1 MSKIIVVG
9 TGMGSLSAA
18 ALLAKQGHQLTI
30 LEQNYLPGGC
40 SSSYFRQGFIFE
52 SGATTL
58 VGFDKGMPLRYL
70 FDEIGLEIDTELLK
84 VPMQVHLKNGET
96 LIRYNDLEQWIS
108 EAERV
113 FGTKGQRSFWKFC
126 FKISKFVWESSLKQK
141 AFPPTS
147 ISDLFSL
154 AASFRPEQL
163 KSIPWAFYSMDYLL
177 KRFGLNENQ
186 LFVDFI
192 NEQLLITA
200 QNFAGEVNVLFGA
213 TALCYTNFGNYYVYG
228 GMIQMVK
235 KICDYLEMKGSVM
248 HFRTKVES
256 VKFEKGQYLVQ
267 TNNESF
273 SCDKI
278 LFGIPINNVLEIF
291 QNEKMIKKY
300 KKHTLDS
307 SKLYGAFQIGIG
319 FKRPKDFEPQAL
331 HHQVH
336 LKEPLPNIG
345 AASVFLSYSHP
356 IDWYRAPLDKMVA
369 SVSCHIP
376 NPSPEQDIDK
386 DALAEI
392 VLDELDRKGLIP
404 RTAIEYFHVSAA
416 AAWERWTGRKYGFV
430 GGYPQ
435 YMRTKPWQMID
446 ARLDGRGA
454 FICGDS
460 AYPGQGI
467 PGVALS
473 GINAFY
479 KMNAAGLRK

>member
-1 MSKIIVVG
+1 MSKIIIVG

-18 ALLAKQGHQLTI
+18 ALLAKEGHELTI

-58 VGFDKGMPLRYL
+58 VGFDKGMPLGFL
-70 FDEIGLEIDTELLK
+70 FDEIGLEIDTERLK
-84 VPMQVHLKNGET
+84 VPMKVHLKNGET
-96 LIRYNDLEQWIS
+96 LIRHNDFEQWIS
-108 EAERV
+108 EAESI

-126 FKISKFVWESSLKQK
+126 FKISKFVWENSLKQK

-147 ISDLFSL
+147 LTDLFSL

-163 KSIPWAFYSMDYLL
+163 TKIPWAFYSMDYLL
-177 KRFGLNENQ
+177 KKFGLNENQ

-200 QNFAGEVNVLFGA
+200 QNFTKEVNVLFGA

-235 KICDYLEMKGSVM
+235 KITDWLETKGAAI
-248 HFRTKVES
+248 HLRTKVEL
-256 VKFEKGQYLVQ
+256 VRFENGQYQVQ
-267 TNNESF
+267 TNNGNF
-273 SCDKI
+273 SADKI

-291 QNEKMIKKY
+291 PDEKIKNKY
-300 KKHTLDS
+300 KNKTLSND
-307 SKLYGAFQIGIG
+307 KLYSAFQIGVG
-319 FKRPKDFEPQAL
+319 FKRPAGFEPEVL
-331 HHQVH
+331 HHQIH
-336 LKEPLPNIG
+336 LKNPLLNIN

-369 SVSCHIP
+369 SISCHIP
-376 NPSPEQDIDK
+376 NPNPNVDIDK
-386 DALAEI
+386 EALARI
-392 VLDELDRKGLIP
+392 VLEELDERGLISKDS
-404 RTAIEYFHVSAA
+404 IEYFHVSAA
-416 AAWERWTGRKYGFV
+416 TAWERWTGRKYGFV

-435 YMRTKPWQMID
+435 YMRIKPWQMID

-454 FICGDS
+454 YICGDS

-479 KMNAAGLRK
+479 KMKGKLRK